1 MIKSIKI
8 NLIDKVN
15 YMSIQQQLFMV
26 LEAYKSALQSQF
38 SQHLPQLSLSHFL
51 VMRLIGAEGTVTP
64 LQVAQRLRR
73 DKAQITRLLAELVD
87 KAWLLKQPHPQDRR
101 SVQLL
106 LTPAGE
112 ALLQHATALEQ
123 QLSQQMLHG
132 MADAQQQQLAAGL
145 EVLLHNLRQS

>member
-1 MIKSIKI
+1 
-8 NLIDKVN
+8 
-15 YMSIQQQLFMV
+15 MSIQQQLFMV